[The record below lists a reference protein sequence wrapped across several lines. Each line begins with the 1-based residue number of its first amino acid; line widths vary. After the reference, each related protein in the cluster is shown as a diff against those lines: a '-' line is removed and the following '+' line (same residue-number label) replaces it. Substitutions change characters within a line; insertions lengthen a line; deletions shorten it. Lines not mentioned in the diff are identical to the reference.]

1 MITKSNLDWNK
12 FKVFYHIA
20 KAGSFTEA
28 GHVLHITQSAL
39 SRSIQKLEE
48 QIQLKLFIRNSRG
61 VVLTSQGR
69 ALFDTVHK
77 MYEEFVQCNVEIQEV
92 KDEAK
97 GSLKIALLRRLMSS
111 QLMQHILNFQKI
123 YPDIQLHLVQYDQ
136 VEDFKSLGVEMAIM
150 PAFADNSEL
159 IQSSLCTLQQRLYA
173 SDAYLK
179 TFGLPQS
186 MADLKAH
193 RIIDFSE
200 QNSFFNTPSK
210 SLSKDIKSFIQPS
223 LYVNSYEEM
232 RGAAQQDL
240 GIALLN
246 VEKKLNVKNNLIEVM
261 PEIVTQEISLHCIYP
276 SYLEKFKRVQL
287 FENYLKEALQS
298 PENFKFDNNL
308 LNSVTNKS
316 SNTKPLAA

>member
-61 VVLTSQGR
+61 VVLTTQGR
-69 ALFDTVHK
+69 ALFETVHK

-97 GSLKIALLRRLMSS
+97 GSLKIALLRRITSPN
-111 QLMQHILNFQKI
+111 LMQHILNFQKI
-123 YPDIQLHLVQYDQ
+123 YPEIKLHIVQYDQ

-150 PAFADNSEL
+150 PAFTDNSDL
-159 IQSSLCTLQQRLYA
+159 IQSSLCTLQQKLYA

-179 TFGLPQS
+179 NYGLPKS
-186 MADLKAH
+186 MNDLKSH

-200 QNSFFNTPSK
+200 QGSFFNTPSK
-210 SLSKDIKSFIQPS
+210 SLSKEIKSFIQPS
-223 LYVNSYEEM
+223 LYINSYEEM
-232 RGAAQQDL
+232 YRAAQQDL

-246 VEKKLNVKNNLIEVM
+246 VEKKIDNQENLTEVM
-261 PEIVTQEISLHCIYP
+261 SETVSQQISLSCIYP

-287 FENYLKEALQS
+287 FKDYLTEILQS
-298 PENFKFDNNL
+298 NANYG
-308 LNSVTNKS
+308 
-316 SNTKPLAA
+316 